1 MVDKY
6 GAGQDPYCPPG
17 STVLRN
23 RLHLTDAKTLAQ
35 AERDLSEVAAESIDF
50 APPPYSLSYLQ
61 AIHRR
66 LFSDLYDWAGELRT
80 VDISK
85 DDTHF
90 CVTSRIEPEA
100 NKLFKVLADA
110 NWFQDLDR
118 TNLINASAEL
128 FGDLNVVHPFREGN
142 GRAQRILFEHIIVN
156 AGYEISWW
164 PVEPGEWIQANI
176 DAVGCDYAG
185 LVRVFERCVGGA
197 IATDCKTE

>member
-23 RLHLTDAKTLAQ
+23 RLNLTDAKTLAQ

-185 LVRVFERCVGGA
+185 LVRVFERCVGQA
-197 IATDCKTE
+197 ISS

>member
-23 RLHLTDAKTLAQ
+23 RLDLIDPQILAQ
-35 AERDLSEVAAESIDF
+35 AERDLSEVAAETIDF
-50 APPPYSLSYLQ
+50 SPPPYDLPYLQ
-61 AIHRR
+61 AIHRQ
-66 LFSDLYDWAGELRT
+66 LFADLYDWAGELRT

-85 DDTHF
+85 DQTHF

-100 NKLFKVLADA
+100 NKLFNALAQA
-110 NWFQDLDR
+110 NWFQELDR
-118 TNLINASAEL
+118 TRLIHASAEL

-164 PVEPGEWIQANI
+164 PVDAAEWIQANI

-185 LVRVFERCVGGA
+185 LVKVFERCIGGA
-197 IATDCKTE
+197 ISP

>member
-23 RLHLTDAKTLAQ
+23 RLNLTDAKTLAQ

-50 APPPYSLSYLQ
+50 SPPPYSLSYLQ

-100 NKLFKVLADA
+100 NKLFNALAGA
-110 NWFQDLDR
+110 NWFQELDR
-118 TNLINASAEL
+118 ADLIIASAEL

-164 PVEPGEWIQANI
+164 PVGPGEWIQANI

-185 LVRVFERCVGGA
+185 LVRVFERCVGQA
-197 IATDCKTE
+197 IGN

>member
-6 GAGQDPYCPPG
+6 CVGQDPYCLPG
-17 STVLRN
+17 TTVLRN
-23 RLHLTDAKTLAQ
+23 LLDITDDKTLVQ
-35 AERDLSEVAAESIDF
+35 AERDLSEVAAQSIDF
-50 APPPYSLSYLQ
+50 SPPPYTLSYLQ
-61 AIHRR
+61 DIHRL

-85 DDTHF
+85 DETHF
-90 CVTSRIEPEA
+90 CVTHRIEPEA
-100 NKLFKVLADA
+100 NKLFKRLADA

-118 TNLINASAEL
+118 TALIHASAEL

-156 AGYEISWW
+156 AGFEISWW
-164 PVEPGEWIQANI
+164 PVEPKEWVQANI

-185 LVRVFERCVGGA
+185 LVRVFERCVGEA
-197 IATDCKTE
+197 IGG

>member
-6 GAGQDPYCPPG
+6 GVGQDPYCLPG
-17 STVLRN
+17 TTVLRN
-23 RLHLTDAKTLAQ
+23 LLDITDDKTLVQ
-35 AERDLSEVAAESIDF
+35 AERDLSEVAAQSIDF
-50 APPPYSLSYLQ
+50 SPPPYTLSYLQ
-61 AIHRR
+61 DIHRL

-85 DDTHF
+85 DETHF
-90 CVTSRIEPEA
+90 CVTHRIEPEA
-100 NKLFKVLADA
+100 NKLFKRLADA

-118 TNLINASAEL
+118 TALIHASAEL

-156 AGYEISWW
+156 AGFEISWW
-164 PVEPGEWIQANI
+164 PVEPKEWVQANI

-185 LVRVFERCVGGA
+185 LVRVFERCVGEA
-197 IATDCKTE
+197 IGG